1 MPGAVTFAN
10 GWPVLNLGRLSTRVQ
25 IQRTDLSRSPLG
37 QKQATWMTMW
47 TVWAAVESTGDTE
60 RMNSLQVTSDVTH
73 SITMRYRKDLAIVPG
88 MQALVMSNDVSIRT
102 MRIKQVDNL
111 NERNVALLLRCQ
123 ELYGVS

>member
-1 MPGAVTFAN
+1 
-10 GWPVLNLGRLSTRVQ
+10 
-25 IQRTDLSRSPLG
+25 
-37 QKQATWMTMW
+37 MW